1 MSQVTIT
8 LFTKNG
14 ITINASLS
22 RTSSSSKAIIYLH
35 GGGLIFGQRNDLP
48 KEYIELFNNAGFN
61 FVTIDYPLAP
71 EAKLDQILD
80 SLTKSLNELSHYI
93 NTTQMIAMGRSAGS
107 YLWYLLIKNGAAP
120 RAFLD
125 FYGYAKVNNSIFK
138 MPAPYYT
145 KFPLVPPFQAQSLIQ
160 KSPLVFGDLDQRYP
174 IYLSSRQLGT
184 WLSAFLPQVNKADQY
199 SVSDSEL
206 TKFPPTL
213 LIHCINDPDIP
224 YKLAVETSN
233 IIPKA
238 KLITIDLNEHD
249 FDRIVS
255 CYTLE
260 IYQQAINW
268 LNNAV
273 TFH

>member
-1 MSQVTIT
+1 M
-8 LFTKNG
+8 
-14 ITINASLS
+14 
-22 RTSSSSKAIIYLH
+22 
-35 GGGLIFGQRNDLP
+35 
-48 KEYIELFNNAGFN
+48 
-61 FVTIDYPLAP
+61 
-71 EAKLDQILD
+71 
-80 SLTKSLNELSHYI
+80 
-93 NTTQMIAMGRSAGS
+93 
-107 YLWYLLIKNGAAP
+107 
-120 RAFLD
+120 
-125 FYGYAKVNNSIFK
+125 
-138 MPAPYYT
+138 
-145 KFPLVPPFQAQSLIQ
+145 
-160 KSPLVFGDLDQRYP
+160 
-174 IYLSSRQLGT
+174 GT